1 MDVYVQKLKIKPP
14 PGGVGRAVGVSAALS
29 GSANSRCS
37 PGQAWVDS
45 LAITRCRKTGEI
57 LTISILHQR
66 TRQVPQLRSGNESHS
81 VSNFFRAGNLHAL
94 TLFDRLD
101 KRSSVNE
108 RFKCSRIEPC
118 EAASHPRDFE
128 CPGAQVL
135 HVQIRDLIS
144 NSPRLEGFTSAPYRT
159 TSLS

>member
-1 MDVYVQKLKIKPP
+1 PE
-14 PGGVGRAVGVSAALS
+14 ASAL
-29 GSANSRCS
+29 
-37 PGQAWVDS
+37 
-45 LAITRCRKTGEI
+45 RCRGQGIVVALQARRGLILWQSLVVDQTGEI

-81 VSNFFRAGNLHAL
+81 VSNFFRAGKLHAL

-135 HVQIRDLIS
+135 HVEIRDLIS
-144 NSPRLEGFTSAPYRT
+144 NSPRLEGLTSAAYRT